1 MKLYISVDM
10 EGIGG
15 VAGSWQV
22 RQDPGALIDVQR
34 RATGEVNAAIA
45 GALLAGATTI
55 YVNENHSGRDLILEE
70 VHPAAQVLVGK
81 PKPLMTLDDIDES
94 FAAVFL
100 VGIHARAG
108 SERAVMDHTWGAKTL
123 QELRVNG
130 TPIGEIGL
138 NALLA
143 GEYGVP
149 VTLCTGDDKAMA
161 EARQLLGDVE
171 TVVVKTGLDRYAAR
185 CRHRTMVEAEI
196 KQTAER
202 ALRHPERFGSLS
214 LGKPII
220 MDIDWTTSVFA
231 EWTSQIPTSERIGPR
246 TVRWV
251 CEDFVSAMRVF
262 NVANMVAWQLEDP
275 MF

>member
-22 RQDPGALIDVQR
+22 MQEPGALDDVRQ
-34 RATGEVNAAIA
+34 RATGEVNAAIE
-45 GALLAGATTI
+45 GALEAGATTV

-70 VHPAAQVLVGK
+70 VHPAAEVLVGK
-81 PKPLMTLDDIDES
+81 PKPLMTLDDLDES
-94 FAAVFL
+94 FAGVFL
-100 VGIHARAG
+100 IGIHARIG
-108 SERAVMDHTWGAKTL
+108 TERAVMDHTWGPKTV
-123 QELRVNG
+123 QELRVND

-143 GEYGVP
+143 GESGVP
-149 VTLCTGDDKAMA
+149 VALCTGDDKAMA

-171 TVVVKTGLDRYAAR
+171 TVTVKVGLDRYAAR
-185 CRHRTMVEAEI
+185 CKHRSVVEREI
-196 KQTAER
+196 KQAAER
-202 ALRHPERFGSLS
+202 TMRDIDRFRPFS
-214 LGKPII
+214 LGTPVV
-220 MDIDWTTSVFA
+220 MEIDWATTIHA
-231 EWTSQIPTSERIGPR
+231 EWASQIPTSQRTGPR
-246 TVRWV
+246 TVRWS
-251 CEDFVSAMRVF
+251 CEDFFAAMRIF

>member
-15 VAGSWQV
+15 VVGSWQV
-22 RQDPGALIDVQR
+22 RKDPGALADVQR

-45 GALLAGATTI
+45 GALEAGATTI

-100 VGIHARAG
+100 IGIHARAG

-161 EARQLLGDVE
+161 EAQQLLGDVE

-185 CRHRTMVEAEI
+185 CRHRTVVEAEI
-196 KQTAER
+196 RQNAER
-202 ALRHPERFGSLS
+202 ALLHSKRYRPFS
-214 LGKPII
+214 LGRPVVIE
-220 MDIDWTTSVFA
+220 IDWTTSVFA
-231 EWTSQIPTSERIGPR
+231 EWTSQIPTSERTGPR
-246 TVRWV
+246 TVRWA
-251 CEDFVSAMRVF
+251 CANFVSAMRIF
-262 NVANMVAWQLEDP
+262 NVANLVAWQLEDP